1 MASIIFRL
9 LVFFKSWQNRVKVD
23 DYDRVLMNSDTIF
36 VSLEGYEITKRLM
49 AILCLAKMK
58 EKIYMFNNKKNAID

>member
-1 MASIIFRL
+1 MASIIFRP
-9 LVFFKSWQNRVKVD
+9 LVSFKSWQNRVKVD
-23 DYDRVLMNSDTIF
+23 DRVLMNSDTIF

-49 AILCLAKMK
+49 AILCLEKMK

>member
-23 DYDRVLMNSDTIF
+23 DRVLMNSDAIF

-58 EKIYMFNNKKNAID
+58 GKIYMFNNKKNAID